1 MKFTIAFFTFFSLLI
16 CQNQAQNPFI
26 WHVYAADP
34 SAHVWPND
42 SSTLWVYTSHDVPG
56 TNTHATMHNYRV
68 FSTQDLVN
76 WTDHGQVLSVDNVD
90 WAISHAWAID
100 AVYRHGKYYLIYCMN
115 ERETSM
121 FRTGVA
127 VSDVPQG
134 PFTDMGFIEGV
145 EWGQDPALFVD
156 EDDTPYLFWGCGA
169 VCYGAELND
178 DLMSIKPETYRDLKD
193 ELFEVFEGPW
203 VHKYNDK
210 YYLSYPGLP
219 DGQWP
224 EVMYYATADQPLGPY
239 TYQGIYL
246 PEFKG
251 QAGTNHGSIV
261 KFKDNWLAFY
271 HSGWVS
277 NRSETRSLMADW
289 LYYNEDG
296 SIQTI
301 VPDSMG
307 LFHDKTSRCVIHLE
321 AENGE
326 AAGGK
331 MDGVTV
337 ENAVEGFSGTGYV
350 TGFDKERDYVE
361 VLVQVAKDTKA
372 ELSICLSSD
381 EDYAL
386 DLFVGPVIIK
396 GDKKNLRP
404 KTDGFQKVDW
414 GTIQLKEGNNLLR
427 INAWRENSVKVDYFE
442 VVPIRE

>member
-1 MKFTIAFFTFFSLLI
+1 
-16 CQNQAQNPFI
+16 
-26 WHVYAADP
+26 
-34 SAHVWPND
+34 
-42 SSTLWVYTSHDVPG
+42 
-56 TNTHATMHNYRV
+56 
-68 FSTQDLVN
+68 
-76 WTDHGQVLSVDNVD
+76 
-90 WAISHAWAID
+90 
-100 AVYRHGKYYLIYCMN
+100 
-115 ERETSM
+115 
-121 FRTGVA
+121 
-127 VSDVPQG
+127 
-134 PFTDMGFIEGV
+134 
-145 EWGQDPALFVD
+145 
-156 EDDTPYLFWGCGA
+156 
-169 VCYGAELND
+169 
-178 DLMSIKPETYRDLKD
+178 
-193 ELFEVFEGPW
+193 
-203 VHKYNDK
+203 
-210 YYLSYPGLP
+210 
-219 DGQWP
+219 
-224 EVMYYATADQPLGPY
+224 VMYYATADQPLGPY